1 MSESKKTNRRPIVF
15 DKTSVIILIVF
26 LILAVGT
33 AFTVFNFSRN
43 LISTWSM
50 TSLEGLPVP
59 PKSTLDPAATPG
71 ENNVDSQPGGSSQ
84 PVIVATPEPWDGVSR
99 VTVLLMGL
107 DYRDWEAGETPRTD
121 TMMLL
126 SMDPLSKTAAIMSI
140 PRDLW
145 VSIPGFDYNKINTAY
160 YLGEAFNLPGGGPAL
175 AVETVEQFLGV
186 PINYYAQIDFAAFV
200 RFIDEIEGV
209 SVTPQMDVKLVP
221 IGDTFK
227 QTIKAGE
234 TVTLPGDLAL
244 AYARARYTEGGDFD
258 RARRQQEVVFS
269 IRERILDYKMLPK
282 LIQKAPAIYQDIS
295 SGIRTDLTLDQ
306 VFRLANF
313 AIGIDRSNIN
323 SYVIDST
330 CVTFGMSPEA
340 QEILIP
346 IPDKIR
352 LLRDEAFTTGG
363 PVGPAA
369 STGNGTTEDLSS
381 LVADENARISVQ
393 NGSWMTGLAGST
405 ATYLKNQGFNIVE
418 ETNGEAS
425 DVTTLYLYSGK
436 PYALQSFFKTFADA
450 GLNNPRLYFRTDL
463 ESPVD
468 IVIVL
473 GNDWANYVSNN
484 PLQ

>member
-1 MSESKKTNRRPIVF
+1 MNQPKKSNRRPIVF
-15 DKTSVIILIVF
+15 DRTTIITLVVFVILSIGAAF
-26 LILAVGT
+26 AVYNI
-33 AFTVFNFSRN
+33 ARSLVS
-43 LISTWSM
+43 SWSM

-59 PKSTLDPAATPG
+59 PKSTADSSNNTGGNNDP
-71 ENNVDSQPGGSSQ
+71 SQPATTSQ
-84 PVIVATPEPWDGVSR
+84 PVSVNTPEPWDGVSR

-107 DYRDWEAGETPRTD
+107 DFRDWEAGETPRTD
-121 TMMLL
+121 TMILL

-145 VSIPGFDYNKINTAY
+145 VNIPGFDYNKINTGY
-160 YLGEAFNLPGGGPAL
+160 YLGEAYNLPGGGPAL

-186 PINYYAQIDFAAFV
+186 PIDYYAQVDFAAFV

-209 SVTPQMDVKLVP
+209 SVKPEMDVKLVP

-227 QTIKAGE
+227 QTLKAGVR
-234 TVTLPGDLAL
+234 VTLPGDLAL

-258 RARRQQEVVFS
+258 RARRQQEVIFS
-269 IRERILDYKMLPK
+269 IRDRILDHKMLPK
-282 LIQKAPAIYQDIS
+282 LIKKAPAIYQDIS
-295 SGIRTDLTLDQ
+295 GGIKTDLSLDQ
-306 VFRLANF
+306 AFRLATF
-313 AIGIDRSNIN
+313 ALSIDRSNIK

-330 CVTFGMSPEA
+330 CVTFGFSPDA

-363 PVGPAA
+363 PIGPAA
-369 STGNGTTEDLSS
+369 NGENGTIADIST
-381 LVADENARISVQ
+381 LVKNENARVSIQ
-393 NGSWMTGLAGST
+393 NGSWMTGLASST
-405 ATYLKNQGFNIVE
+405 ATYLKNQGFNIIE
-418 ETNGEAS
+418 EVNGQAS
-425 DVTTLYLYSGK
+425 DVTTVYLYNGK
-436 PYALQSFFKTFADA
+436 PYTVQSFFNIFSNA
-450 GLNNPRLYFRTDL
+450 GLNNPRLYNKTDL
-463 ESPVD
+463 SSAVD

>member
-1 MSESKKTNRRPIVF
+1 MSNSKKTNRRPIVF
-15 DKTSVIILIVF
+15 DKTSAIILIVF
-26 LILAVGT
+26 LIIAVGA
-33 AFTVFNFSRN
+33 AFAVFNFSRN
-43 LISTWSM
+43 LISSWSM

-59 PKSTLDPAATPG
+59 PKSTLDPAATPD
-71 ENNVDSQPGGSSQ
+71 ENNLTPQPGESGQ
-84 PVIVATPEPWDGVSR
+84 PVMVATPEPWDGVSR

-107 DYRDWEAGETPRTD
+107 DYRDWEAGDTPRTD

-126 SMDPLSKTAAIMSI
+126 SMDPLNKTASIMSI
-140 PRDLW
+140 PRDMW
-145 VSIPGFDYNKINTAY
+145 VSIPGFDYSKINTAY

-186 PINYYAQIDFAAFV
+186 PIDYYAQIDFSAFV
-200 RFIDEIEGV
+200 KFIDEIEGIH
-209 SVTPQMDVKLVP
+209 VTPQMDVKLVP

-227 QTIKAGE
+227 QTLKAGV

-258 RARRQQEVVFS
+258 RARRQQEVLFS
-269 IRERILDYKMLPK
+269 IRDRILNFKMLPK

-295 SGIRTDLTLDQ
+295 SGINTNLSLDQ
-306 VFRLANF
+306 VFQLANF
-313 AIGIDRSNIN
+313 AIGIDRSNIK
-323 SYVIDST
+323 SFVIDST
-330 CVTFGMSPEA
+330 CVTFGFSPDK

-352 LLRDEAFTTGG
+352 ILRDEAFTSGG
-363 PVGPAA
+363 PISPVA
-369 STGNGTTEDLSS
+369 SGQNGNLADIKT
-381 LVADENARISVQ
+381 LVTDENARISIQ

-405 ATYLKNQGFNIVE
+405 ASYLKNQGFNIVE

-436 PYALQSFFKTFADA
+436 PYALQSFFKIFSDA

-463 ESPVD
+463 ENPLD
-468 IVIVL
+468 ITIVL